1 MDAGYFKVSFLQF
14 SSTIRIYICYSTIPC
29 FDLFVIKFT
38 HDCFRLVCELTFYFT
53 LLSPA
58 QNFMNTVVYV
68 KGTNADQDAR
78 FADKKKKLMKSMKF
92 AEQLEKKVLPHGLLF
107 ENNVLTKDIGMIW

>member
-1 MDAGYFKVSFLQF
+1 MRVDILNLSIIACS
-14 SSTIRIYICYSTIPC
+14 
-29 FDLFVIKFT
+29 
-38 HDCFRLVCELTFYFT
+38 EFYEHF
-53 LLSPA
+53 
-58 QNFMNTVVYV
+58 VVYV